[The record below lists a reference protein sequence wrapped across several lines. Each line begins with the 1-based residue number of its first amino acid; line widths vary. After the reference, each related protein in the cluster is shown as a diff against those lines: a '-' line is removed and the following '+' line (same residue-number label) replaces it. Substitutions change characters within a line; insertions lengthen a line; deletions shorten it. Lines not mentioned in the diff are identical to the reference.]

1 MAALKKILI
10 TFATA
15 VLFILY
21 GCGLYYYDY
30 HDDSAKDRSGNL
42 YKDDGLTVK
51 EVLDGDTVVL
61 SDDRRVRLI
70 GINTPERGMYF
81 FDEAR
86 EVLEVMVLDKE
97 VILERDVSE
106 EDIYGRLLRYVF
118 VGELFVNLEMVE
130 RGFANVY
137 TCPPDVKY
145 TEKFLDAERAAR
157 SNDLGLWQE
166 SKIDLVKIDLKYD
179 AAGDDSLNLNDEY
192 IVIRN
197 TGDDPVNICSWTVKD
212 SATNIY
218 EFGSYILKS
227 DSAVCLFSG
236 SGRDGEGRFY
246 WGSPKPVWNNDHD
259 TLYLRDREGLL
270 IEIYDY

>member
-1 MAALKKILI
+1 MATSKKILMI
-10 TFATA
+10 LTTA

-30 HDDSAKDRSGNL
+30 HEDSGKNGSGNP
-42 YKDDGLTVK
+42 YTDDDLTVK

-70 GINTPERGMYF
+70 GINTPEQGMYF
-81 FDEAR
+81 FDEAK
-86 EVLEVMVLDKE
+86 EVLKVMVLGKE

-106 EDIYGRLLRYVF
+106 ADIYSRLLRYVF
-118 VGELFVNLEMVE
+118 IGNLFVNLEMVK
-130 RGFANVY
+130 RGFANAY

-145 TEKFLDAERAAR
+145 TEKFLEAERAAR
-157 SNDLGLWQE
+157 SNELGLWKK
-166 SKIDLVKIDLKYD
+166 SKIDLVKIDLNYD
-179 AAGDDSLNLNDEY
+179 AVGNDNLSLNDEY

-197 TGDDPVNICSWTVKD
+197 TGDDPINIYGWTVKD

-218 EFGSYILKS
+218 EFGSYILEP
-227 DSAVCLFSG
+227 DSVIYLFSG

-246 WGSPKPVWNNDHD
+246 WGSPNPVWNNDHD

-270 IEIYDY
+270 IEIYNY